1 MRDGWCG
8 KSGGFWEG
16 RPRSESVSGSS
27 SRNPP
32 TSQHCIPG
40 AQGSDFC
47 RVSVYIKFQAGDV
60 ADGIPNTDRQASLI
74 VSRVRCVA
82 ERIGLRRQ
90 LVTFVVAR
98 PCDFSVL
105 IRGRELIAVD
115 IESRYFSAT
124 DPKIISPTTPEP
136 CVESLRPPTP

>member
-1 MRDGWCG
+1 M
-8 KSGGFWEG
+8 STSPNVLF
-16 RPRSESVSGSS
+16 PRV
-27 SRNPP
+27 RHQQVAVVV
-32 TSQHCIPG
+32 T
-40 AQGSDFC
+40 DFC

-115 IESRYFSAT
+115 IERTRSR
-124 DPKIISPTTPEP
+124 
-136 CVESLRPPTP
+136 